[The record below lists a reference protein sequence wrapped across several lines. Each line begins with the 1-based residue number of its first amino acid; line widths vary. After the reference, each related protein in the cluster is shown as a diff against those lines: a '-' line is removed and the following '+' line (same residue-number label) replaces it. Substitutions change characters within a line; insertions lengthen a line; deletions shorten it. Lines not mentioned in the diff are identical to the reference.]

1 MNSDAAIP
9 NQKANS
15 AGFEIESTFPQTDV
29 GGDSTAIQSETD
41 SVLPEAELN
50 SVIVYLKSISR
61 STDLEFKDVVADVQ
75 SPVVSNTSSHSS
87 LFDLDL
93 PELPLSEK
101 TLDKIQIQIKTE
113 EGRIVL
119 ILPAESQLPA
129 CESNWSQM
137 WQQFKLQLNSSDRL
151 MVKANTPVHLVAGDR
166 LLDTRQLQEL
176 AHILGEMHMQLKSL
190 STSRRQTAIAAATM
204 GYSVEQVGR
213 ENILHFQSQ
222 QTKSSPTEALYLE
235 KTVRSGMEIRHSGSV
250 IILGDLNPGGT
261 VIADGD
267 ILVWGRLR
275 GIAHA
280 GAAGNRKCLIMA
292 LQMEPTQ
299 LRIADAVARAP
310 EKSLMQ
316 FYPEVAYV
324 TPQGIRIAR
333 AIDFSKSQLN
343 KINQQPYGSIVK

>member
-9 NQKANS
+9 NQEVNS
-15 AGFEIESTFPQTDV
+15 TGREIESTFSQADV
-29 GGDSTAIQSETD
+29 GGNSTAIQSEAD
-41 SVLPEAELN
+41 SVLPEAEIN

-61 STDLEFKDVVADVQ
+61 SADLEFKDVVADVR
-75 SPVVSNTSSHSS
+75 SPVVSDTSSNSP

-101 TLDKIQIQIKTE
+101 TLDKIQIKTE
-113 EGRIVL
+113 EERIVL
-119 ILPAESQLPA
+119 ILPAESQIPA

-151 MVKANTPVHLVAGDR
+151 LVRANTPVHLVVGDR
-166 LLDTRQLQEL
+166 LLDTRQLQEI

-222 QTKSSPTEALYLE
+222 PIKSSPTEALYLE
-235 KTVRSGMEIRHSGSV
+235 KTVRSGVEIRHSGSV